1 MSKSIAVFASG
12 TGSNFQA
19 LVEAFAQPDSGVVI
33 KALVCD
39 HALAPVVG
47 KAALAGVPI
56 ITVDYREF
64 VDKAAAEAAIV
75 SQLPEVD
82 LIVLA
87 GYMRILGPTLLA
99 AYPQRIINLHPACC
113 LVFPDGRVLRM
124 RGVMACRLP
133 ASRCTLWTRGLI
145 RGKLLPRRRCVLNRV

>member
-99 AYPQRIINLHPACC
+99 ATRS
-113 LVFPDGRVLRM
+113 
-124 RGVMACRLP
+124 
-133 ASRCTLWTRGLI
+133 ASLTYTQ
-145 RGKLLPRRRCVLNRV
+145 PVA